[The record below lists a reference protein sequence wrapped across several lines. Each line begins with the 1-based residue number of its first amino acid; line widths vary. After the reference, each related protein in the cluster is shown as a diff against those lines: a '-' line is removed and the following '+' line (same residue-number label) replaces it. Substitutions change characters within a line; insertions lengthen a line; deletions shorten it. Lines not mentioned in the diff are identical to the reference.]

1 MAEDE
6 KTPETPETVVEEVR
20 GEAGDDP
27 TKSAEADNAAE
38 TGETA
43 PAEAA
48 PEAAAEETPAE
59 DPAAPSAPAPA
70 ETRRDRLEARRAAR
84 RPAQRGQVTP
94 EQREE
99 ERRERRA
106 ATAKQRRAYRAKLK
120 ERRAATQ
127 TERTVVEA
135 DHAPEHG
142 PGRPRVRQGVVTS
155 AKGDKTITVKIDVV
169 RRHRRYHK
177 ILRSTLKLY
186 AHDEANNANE
196 GDTVRVVECRPMS
209 RSKRWRLTEVLE
221 RAK

>member
-1 MAEDE
+1 MAED
-6 KTPETPETVVEEVR
+6 KTPETPETVVEEV
-20 GEAGDDP
+20 E
-27 TKSAEADNAAE
+27 NAAE
-38 TGETA
+38 TGATA
-43 PAEAA
+43 P
-48 PEAAAEETPAE
+48 ETPA
-59 DPAAPSAPAPA
+59 PAKPPAQ
-70 ETRRDRLEARRAAR
+70 TRRDRLETRRAAR
-84 RPAQRGQVTP
+84 RPAQRGPVTP

-99 ERRERRA
+99 ERRARRA

-120 ERRAATQ
+120 ERRAATRGDRSAQ
-127 TERTVVEA
+127 
-135 DHAPEHG
+135 APDQATEHG

-209 RSKRWRLTEVLE
+209 ATKRWRLTEVLE

>member
-6 KTPETPETVVEEVR
+6 KTPETEVEEVAPAQ
-20 GEAGDDP
+20 GAEAVADETAGDA
-27 TKSAEADNAAE
+27 TAE
-38 TGETA
+38 TAGD
-43 PAEAA
+43 
-48 PEAAAEETPAE
+48 AAEETPAE
-59 DPAAPSAPAPA
+59 QRAAPSAPAS
-70 ETRRDRLEARRAAR
+70 ETRRERLDARRAGR
-84 RPAQRGQVTP
+84 RPAQRGHVTP

-99 ERRERRA
+99 ERRARRA
-106 ATAKQRRAYRAKLK
+106 ATAKERRAYRAKLK
-120 ERRAATQ
+120 ERRAATKS
-127 TERTVVEA
+127 ERTVTEA

>member
-6 KTPETPETVVEEVR
+6 KTPETVVEEV
-20 GEAGDDP
+20 E
-27 TKSAEADNAAE
+27 NAAE

-43 PAEAA
+43 PTEETA
-48 PEAAAEETPAE
+48 PEAAAS
-59 DPAAPSAPAPA
+59 SAPAS

-84 RPAQRGQVTP
+84 RPAQRGEVTP
-94 EQREE
+94 EQREQ
-99 ERRERRA
+99 ERQARRA
-106 ATAKQRRAYRAKLK
+106 ETAKQRRAYRAKLK
-120 ERRAATQ
+120 ERRAAEQ
-127 TERTVVEA
+127 KDAPAREP

-142 PGRPRVRQGVVTS
+142 PGRPRERQGVVTS

-169 RRHRRYHK
+169 QRHRRYHK
-177 ILRSTLKLY
+177 ILRSTQKLY

-209 RSKRWRLTEVLE
+209 RSKRWRLTDVLE

>member
-6 KTPETPETVVEEVR
+6 KTPETVVEEV
-20 GEAGDDP
+20 E
-27 TKSAEADNAAE
+27 NAAE

-43 PAEAA
+43 PTEETA
-48 PEAAAEETPAE
+48 PEAAAS
-59 DPAAPSAPAPA
+59 SAPAS

-84 RPAQRGQVTP
+84 RPAARGQVSA

-99 ERRERRA
+99 ERQARRA

-120 ERRAATQ
+120 ERRAATR
-127 TERTVVEA
+127 TERPTAEPDRAV
-135 DHAPEHG
+135 EHG

-177 ILRSTLKLY
+177 ILRSTIALY

>member
-6 KTPETPETVVEEVR
+6 KTPETPETVAEEV
-20 GEAGDDP
+20 E
-27 TKSAEADNAAE
+27 NAE
-38 TGETA
+38 TGEAT
-43 PAEAA
+43 PEAA
-48 PEAAAEETPAE
+48 PEAAAETAAE
-59 DPAAPSAPAPA
+59 PAAPSGPAA
-70 ETRRDRLEARRAAR
+70 TTRRDRLEARRAER
-84 RPAQRGQVTP
+84 RPAARGEVTP
-94 EQREE
+94 EQRDA
-99 ERRERRA
+99 ERQARRA

-120 ERRAATQ
+120 ERRGAEQKDRPAA
-127 TERTVVEA
+127 EPA
-135 DHAPEHG
+135 HAPEHG

>member
-1 MAEDE
+1 VVDE
-6 KTPETPETVVEEVR
+6 VE
-20 GEAGDDP
+20 
-27 TKSAEADNAAE
+27 NAAA
-38 TGETA
+38 TGDAAPADAAPADAAPADAA

-48 PEAAAEETPAE
+48 PA
-59 DPAAPSAPAPA
+59 PAAPPAK
-70 ETRRDRLEARRAAR
+70 TRRDRLEARRAER
-84 RPAQRGQVTP
+84 RPAQRGQVSP

-99 ERRERRA
+99 ERKARRA
-106 ATAKQRRAYRAKLK
+106 ATAKQRRAYRSKLK
-120 ERRAATQ
+120 ERRAATSG
-127 TERTVVEA
+127 ERSAPEPA
-135 DHAPEHG
+135 HAPEHG
-142 PGRPRVRQGVVTS
+142 PGRPRERSGIVTS